1 MTQLE
6 VIKLTRRIN
15 YSSVLNLQSRLV
27 ARKLQNRLTEPD
39 YLILLQ
45 HEPCITLGRRSHSEL
60 VAFSASATGSIPV
73 FKSPRGGK
81 MTYHGPGQLTC
92 YPIIDLKR
100 QFSASL
106 SLERYVEGLAEV
118 MKDSLESVFKIKD
131 IIYDH
136 APERVGL
143 WIPPNSNLLILILRS
158 LLYGVI
164 LVIFV
169 FNVCLYANTMLYCR

>member
-1 MTQLE
+1 MLFACVIYPMTQLE
-6 VIKLTRRIN
+6 VIKFTERLN

-60 VAFSASATGSIPV
+60 LSAFTAGSIPV
-73 FKSPRGGK
+73 FKSPRGGR

-100 QFSASL
+100 HFSASL
-106 SLERYVEGLAEV
+106 SLERYVEGLAKV

-131 IIYDH
+131 IIYDRV
-136 APERVGL
+136 PERIGL
-143 WIPPNSNLLILILRS
+143 WIPPNSNI
-158 LLYGVI
+158 
-164 LVIFV
+164 
-169 FNVCLYANTMLYCR
+169 